1 MYAPARSEPPVT
13 LPVKEETRPVVKEER
28 KPVVKEEKKPVE
40 NVVKVETSA
49 KTFPV
54 LPTIHF
60 QRNLAVIDTV
70 RFAGELSRIVEAL
83 KEFPGVKV
91 DIRGYTDHTGTDRVN
106 LPLSLKRAEALKSYL
121 VGKGVS
127 ADRMSTFGEGKD
139 MSVDQKDIYTEKA
152 RKVEVKKHE

>member
-1 MYAPARSEPPVT
+1 MYATARSVAPVI
-13 LPVKEETRPVVKEER
+13 LPEKETTCPVEKEEQKPHVKQ
-28 KPVVKEEKKPVE
+28 EEKTVE

-60 QRNLAVIDTV
+60 QRNLAVIATV

-91 DIRGYTDHTGTDRVN
+91 DIRGYTDHTGTDRIN
-106 LPLSLKRAEALKSYL
+106 LP
-121 VGKGVS
+121 
-127 ADRMSTFGEGKD
+127 
-139 MSVDQKDIYTEKA
+139 
-152 RKVEVKKHE
+152 

>member
-1 MYAPARSEPPVT
+1 MYAPARFPLSVVT
-13 LPVKEETRPVVKEER
+13 PVKEETRPVVKERAETR
-28 KPVVKEEKKPVE
+28 CEEEKKPVE

-83 KEFPGVKV
+83 KEFQG
-91 DIRGYTDHTGTDRVN
+91 
-106 LPLSLKRAEALKSYL
+106 
-121 VGKGVS
+121 
-127 ADRMSTFGEGKD
+127 
-139 MSVDQKDIYTEKA
+139 
-152 RKVEVKKHE
+152 